1 MVLQPAQPTQPAES
15 AGAESPQRVVIGAP
29 PASASVAAVQ
39 DQALAGLRQLLR
51 IEAEIRACQ
60 SLAELSVLLV
70 NELSRVMGARQAY
83 YVLRQGDA
91 VRVTQVSGT
100 QSIDRTSPTVRWLE
114 HELAQQKPSG
124 GWAQPGALTLRCGA
138 SAADA
143 EARLFP
149 FPQGYWLPTGPA
161 GRPKLNAEES
171 QGVLV
176 LAEQAFP
183 ENPVTVGQRIAAT
196 AAHAARVLVQTPP
209 RKVHSRTWR
218 TIASLIMLA
227 TVVALAWPVSMTALA
242 PMEIVP
248 QGAFVVAAPIDG
260 VIDDIVVP
268 PNSPVKAGDL
278 IVRYVDTAPRNQ
290 LQIAER
296 EMSVAEAKLRQLQQ
310 MIYVDDR
317 AKRELAQARAELA
330 LKTAERNFAR
340 DTFEKSQIRA
350 PRDGIALFADRKDW
364 TGKPVATGQ
373 RILEIADVDHVELRA
388 HLPVGDVLDLKPGA
402 RVRGFLDNDPLK
414 PIEATIISMSHQA
427 RVVEGLGLTYRVQ
440 AQLADGQVL
449 PRPGVR
455 GTAQLFSG
463 TVPFGFYLF
472 RRPLTWAR
480 QKAGV

>member
-1 MVLQPAQPTQPAES
+1 MVMQRAQQAES
-15 AGAESPQRVVIGAP
+15 AGAGSPQGA
-29 PASASVAAVQ
+29 AAGVQAATVNMAAVQ

-60 SLAELSVLLV
+60 SLSELSVLLV

-83 YVLRQGDA
+83 SLSVQGGA
-91 VRVTQVSGT
+91 IRITQVSGT

-114 HELAQQKPSG
+114 QELAQQKPSA
-124 GWAQPGALTLRCGA
+124 GWAQPGALTLRCGPG
-138 SAADA
+138 AADA

-149 FPQGYWLPTGPA
+149 FPQGYWLPTVNG
-161 GRPKLNAEES
+161 GRASQNAEDV
-171 QGVLV
+171 QGVVV
-176 LAEQAFP
+176 LAEQGFS
-183 ENPVTVGQRIAAT
+183 ENPVTIGQRIAAT

-218 TIASLIMLA
+218 MAAAATVLA
-227 TVVALAWPVSMTALA
+227 TAVALAWPVPMTALA

-248 QGAFVVAAPIDG
+248 QDAFVVAAPIDG
-260 VIDDIVVP
+260 VIDEIVVA
-268 PNSPVKAGDL
+268 PNSAVKAGDL

-296 EMSVAEAKLRQLQQ
+296 EMSVADAKLRQLQQ
-310 MIYVDDR
+310 MIFVDDR

-388 HLPVGDVLDLKPGA
+388 HLPVGDILDLKPGA

-414 PIEATIISMSHQA
+414 PVEAVIVSMSHQA

-440 AQLADGQVL
+440 AKLADGQAL

-463 TVPFGFYLF
+463 TVPLGFYLF

-480 QKAGV
+480 QKAGL